1 MSSLSLS
8 RINLKLNKMKKN
20 LRNILALALGLMTTV
35 SFAQDMNVDSRT
47 RIDMGGDGDRMSTS
61 QRITVGTTWGGD
73 NWGIVLSS
81 DVNYTTND
89 GSNLSLM
96 GGNLNANVFEAYA
109 TTDLFGFAT
118 MNIGRQ
124 ALQYGSG
131 NIIGQNDWNANRKTM
146 DGMTFAI
153 DNDLV
158 GLDLGLN
165 SASGDDAST
174 MSLDQMWVNASK
186 ASGDWSANLLYLSE
200 AVNDGEANN
209 WMGLDFVYS
218 AMGGQLDLNASY
230 NTSSVNAVDGDM
242 MDISGTYNV
251 SDGMSLTAGM
261 NSVGEEGYAYS
272 GLGNMQTTY
281 ADLETGETLSY
292 SGFDAMGNLGLLGAN
307 DENLY
312 IGGTYNM
319 GDFSISAMMHTITN
333 TETDGERNVSDI
345 TIGYSLND
353 NAGLSYRMVNDD
365 NGGGA
370 ESLYNWLTLTVTP

>member
-1 MSSLSLS
+1 
-8 RINLKLNKMKKN
+8 MKKN

-47 RIDMGGDGDRMSTS
+47 RIDMGGEGDRMSTS
-61 QRITVGTTWGGD
+61 QRITVGTNWGGE

-89 GSNLSLM
+89 GTNASMLGS
-96 GGNLNANVFEAYA
+96 NLNANVFEAYA

-165 SASGDDAST
+165 SASGDNAS
-174 MSLDQMWVNASK
+174 MGSLDEMWLNASK
-186 ASGDWSANLLYLSE
+186 ASGDWSANLLYLSQS
-200 AVNDGEANN
+200 VNDGEANT

-230 NTSSVNAVDGDM
+230 NTSSFNANDGAGIVDGDM

-261 NSVGEEGYAYS
+261 NSIGESGYAYS

-281 ADLETGETLSY
+281 GSIDEDGLEVSETF
-292 SGFDAMGNLGLLGAN
+292 SGFDSNGNLGMLGPN

-319 GDFSISAMMHTITN
+319 GDFSLSATMHTITN
-333 TETDGERNVSDI
+333 TELEGERKVSDI
-345 TIGYSLND
+345 TVGYSLND

-365 NGGGA
+365 NGGEGA
-370 ESLYNWLTLTVTP
+370 ETLFNWLTLTVTP

>member
-1 MSSLSLS
+1 
-8 RINLKLNKMKKN
+8 
-20 LRNILALALGLMTTV
+20 MTTV

-165 SASGDDAST
+165 TASGENASQG
-174 MSLDQMWVNASK
+174 SLDEMWLNASK
-186 ASGDWSANLLYLSE
+186 SSGDWSANLLYLSQ
-200 AVNDGEANN
+200 AVNEGDADN
-209 WMGLDFVYS
+209 WLGLDFVYS
-218 AMGGQLDLNASY
+218 AMGGQLDLNVSY
-230 NTSSVNAVDGDM
+230 NTSSYQGVDGDM

-261 NSVGEEGYAYS
+261 NSVGEDGYAYS

-281 ADLETGETLSY
+281 GLIDEDGVVSSETF
-292 SGFDAMGNLGLLGAN
+292 SGFDSNGNLGMLGPN

-312 IGGTYNM
+312 IGGTYKM
-319 GDFSISAMMHTITN
+319 GDFSLSAMMHTVTN
-333 TETDGERNVSDI
+333 TEIDGERKVSDI
-345 TIGYSLND
+345 TVGYSLND

-370 ESLYNWLTLTVTP
+370 ETLYNWLTLTVTP

>member
-1 MSSLSLS
+1 
-8 RINLKLNKMKKN
+8 
-20 LRNILALALGLMTTV
+20 
-35 SFAQDMNVDSRT
+35 
-47 RIDMGGDGDRMSTS
+47 MGGDGDRMSTS

-261 NSVGEEGYAYS
+261 NSVGEDGYAYS
-272 GLGNMQTTY
+272 GLGNMQTVY
-281 ADLETGETLSY
+281 ADLESGETLSY

-370 ESLYNWLTLTVTP
+370 ETLYNWLTLTVTP